1 VKKKKGKSFP
11 ISEVGLF
18 KGHAKNFVV
27 VMKKNISRR
36 RRLPPPDSSTP
47 SGALEEVL
55 NSMQRYTRSMERAAS
70 SVVSSLEGVTGSEGE
85 ICGEAVTSQSH
96 ARGQIVRQ
104 KSITF
109 NPNIT
114 IYYFIQ
120 TFPLSIQKNSM
131 SNW

>member
-1 VKKKKGKSFP
+1 VKKKGKNFP

-18 KGHAKNFVV
+18 KSHAKNFVV
-27 VMKKNISRR
+27 VKKKNISRR

-85 ICGEAVTSQSH
+85 ICGEAVT
-96 ARGQIVRQ
+96 ARQILDGR
-104 KSITF
+104 
-109 NPNIT
+109 
-114 IYYFIQ
+114 
-120 TFPLSIQKNSM
+120 
-131 SNW
+131 